1 MTCDMAREAFSTFDL
16 RGGRIGDGV
25 VGSGHGGIGRCTR

>member
-1 MTCDMAREAFSTFDL
+1 MTREMAGEAFSTFDL

-25 VGSGHGGIGRCTR
+25 VGSGHGGIDRCTR